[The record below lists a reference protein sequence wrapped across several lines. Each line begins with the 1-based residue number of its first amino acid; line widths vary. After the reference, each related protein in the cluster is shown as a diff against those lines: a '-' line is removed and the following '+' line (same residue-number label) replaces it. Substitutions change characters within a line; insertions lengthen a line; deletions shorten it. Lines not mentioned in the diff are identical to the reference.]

1 MQIIKIQLVA
11 LSKNNKEVCVQ
22 LPTSADNVALFV
34 FAAARRAAAQL
45 LLTAGLPAV
54 QQSIDIFWSPGPQQ
68 PTCSSDMQR
77 VDETDGRT
85 DRRTL
90 ESCIVSSSSAYFAL
104 AVT

>member
-34 FAAARRAAAQL
+34 FAAAARL
-45 LLTAGLPAV
+45 LLTSGLPAV
-54 QQSIDIFWSPGPQQ
+54 QQSIDNFWSPGPQQ